1 MGLEFGLEVGFG
13 LGSWIEAKEKT
24 PRTALLSQDPAVQ
37 VSSALACFTSVFGMG
52 TGGTTPL
59 WARGESDVVDF
70 PKVDLGGVT

>member
-1 MGLEFGLEVGFG
+1 MGFCFWV
-13 LGSWIEAKEKT
+13 WVEAKEKT

-59 WARGESDVVDF
+59 WARGESDVVRSI
-70 PKVDLGGVT
+70 PERICSVA